1 MASRVRSKNRKFID
15 FSTNFSYTCRGRVDA
30 WLQHTHCR
38 LLRTPK
44 SLTSTTHRERERA
57 HHIGERKRRNEN
69 SNFPPLNYAS
79 ADCGTTR
86 VANET
91 TLKFSLSFHRHGD
104 PKWVNIKIS
113 KENSKNTPDKEFSTP
128 RSSSLNYQ
136 LVPWATVVKWKF
148 QLFSHFFSNQIFS
161 FSPSNFADIKVKIYQ
176 FQLNFRSNLWLIS
189 LRFRSLRTCKVK
201 IWLCQKPE

>member
-1 MASRVRSKNRKFID
+1 MASGVRSKNRKFID
-15 FSTNFSYTCRGRVDA
+15 FSTNFSCAGRGRVDA
-30 WLQHTHCR
+30 WLQHTHRR
-38 LLRTPK
+38 LLRTL
-44 SLTSTTHRERERA
+44 SLVRHIGRERERA

-86 VANET
+86 VANES

-104 PKWVNIKIS
+104 PKWANIKIS

-148 QLFSHFFSNQIFS
+148 QLFFS
-161 FSPSNFADIKVKIYQ
+161 FF
-176 FQLNFRSNLWLIS
+176 F
-189 LRFRSLRTCKVK
+189 
-201 IWLCQKPE
+201 